1 MCIIFFQPFKTK
13 TMNNYKSTKN
23 FFYLNENLFY
33 DGFLDYGTKDVNK
46 IIFKNDQLY
55 SNFVHYIKSGY
66 KIDPEVLQSIF
77 VKNLESFKKDL
88 QQYFN

>member
-1 MCIIFFQPFKTK
+1 
-13 TMNNYKSTKN
+13 MNNYKSTKN

-46 IIFKNDQLY
+46 IIFNNNQLY
-55 SNFVHYIKSGY
+55 ANFVHYIKSGY
-66 KIDPEVLQSIF
+66 KIDPEVLQAIF

>member
-1 MCIIFFQPFKTK
+1 
-13 TMNNYKSTKN
+13 N

-46 IIFKNDQLY
+46 IIFNNNQLY
-55 SNFVHYIKSGY
+55 ANFVHYIKSGY
-66 KIDPEVLQSIF
+66 KIDPEVLQAIF